1 MSQELD
7 DALFLVQRGT
17 THYRSAGVDIGER
30 MVAGDMVLVQRGTDH
45 FKATYNGTDWPTIQD
60 DDLVLA
66 WDGTNNRKVT
76 GENFKPLFGRA
87 CPDIAGVGIQVSATM
102 IQFGSYPINFTNM
115 PAGAEY
121 MDFYQTCYTARIIE
135 EGPAFQF
142 HLTAQYTAD
151 QLRLLYNGSKPPG
164 NLPSTVDVEFT
175 NNEDPSDV
183 VVLKSN
189 VFLIQA

>member
-30 MVAGDMVLVQRGTDH
+30 MVAGYMVLVQRGTDH

-66 WDGTNNRKVT
+66 WDGTNNRKVQ
-76 GENFKPLFGRA
+76 GVNFKPLFARA

>member
-1 MSQELD
+1 
-7 DALFLVQRGT
+7 
-17 THYRSAGVDIGER
+17 
-30 MVAGDMVLVQRGTDH
+30 
-45 FKATYNGTDWPTIQD
+45 
-60 DDLVLA
+60 
-66 WDGTNNRKVT
+66 
-76 GENFKPLFGRA
+76 
-87 CPDIAGVGIQVSATM
+87 M

-151 QLRLLYNGSKPPG
+151 QLRLLYNGSKPLVTSPQ
-164 NLPSTVDVEFT
+164 PSTLNLQIT
-175 NNEDPSDV
+175 KTHLMWWCS
-183 VVLKSN
+183 KSN

>member
-7 DALFLVQRGT
+7 DALFLVQRGA
-17 THYRSAGVDIGER
+17 THYRSAGIDIGER

-66 WDGTNNRKVT
+66 WDGTQNRKVQ
-76 GENFKPLFGRA
+76 GVNFKPLFGRA
-87 CPDIAGVGIQVSATM
+87 CPDIAGVGVKMPGQIYQYLKYTVE
-102 IQFGSYPINFTNM
+102 FTNM

-121 MDFYQTCYTARIIE
+121 DDFYKTCYTARVIE
-135 EGPAFQF
+135 EGSAFQF
-142 HLTAQYTAD
+142 HISVIYEDTLQIY
-151 QLRLLYNGSKPPG
+151 YNGGKPPF
-164 NLPSTVDVEFT
+164 NLPATIDVEFT

-183 VVLKSN
+183 VTLTSN
-189 VFLIQA
+189 VFVIQP